1 MVPAPSSLRVVSDEE
16 EVVRNCTAETRLHIQ
31 KATFVHSQDPGMD
44 EVYLGR
50 GAASSLSIRIFLAEA
65 ERIGKASPLCI
76 ISSSSVT
83 MVAIMRPPEEVG
95 RERKALRDRGALF
108 LWKATLIRGSLLDP
122 LRFEA
127 KHAREREGLLDQQED
142 RRERKL

>member
-1 MVPAPSSLRVVSDEE
+1 
-16 EVVRNCTAETRLHIQ
+16 
-31 KATFVHSQDPGMD
+31 
-44 EVYLGR
+44 
-50 GAASSLSIRIFLAEA
+50 
-65 ERIGKASPLCI
+65 
-76 ISSSSVT
+76 
-83 MVAIMRPPEEVG
+83 MVAIMRPPEDVG